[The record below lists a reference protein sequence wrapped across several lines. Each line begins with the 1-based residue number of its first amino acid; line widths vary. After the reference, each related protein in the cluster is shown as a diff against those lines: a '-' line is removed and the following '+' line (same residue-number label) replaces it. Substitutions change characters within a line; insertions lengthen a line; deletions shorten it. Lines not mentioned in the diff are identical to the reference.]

1 MTAEM
6 KRAAVFRSSTVTA
19 VTVRLKNVFSN
30 KAIKHCQTE
39 FINYKNI
46 GLVKQYVSIW
56 LHKIFYNLKHL
67 HSLFKS
73 DEFDGI

>member
-46 GLVKQYVSIW
+46 GLVKQYVSI
-56 LHKIFYNLKHL
+56 
-67 HSLFKS
+67 
-73 DEFDGI
+73 